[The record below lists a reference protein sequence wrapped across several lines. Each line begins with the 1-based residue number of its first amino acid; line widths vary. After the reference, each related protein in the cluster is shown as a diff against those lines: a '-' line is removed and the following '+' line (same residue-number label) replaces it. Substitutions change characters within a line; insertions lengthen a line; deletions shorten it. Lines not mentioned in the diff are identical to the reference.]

1 MYLYRP
7 IGRAVPSIVLAIVL
21 AGLSTTPVI
30 AQTVN
35 ASDADGDGIADTVD
49 NCPNTANRAQ
59 RDTDDDGMGNACD
72 NDIDND
78 DIAND
83 QDNCPTRA
91 NPKLYPPTDAHLPS
105 TAMPCRKLFQA
116 KQALLVSRT

>member
-1 MYLYRP
+1 MYLHRP

-21 AGLSTTPVI
+21 AGLSTTPVV

-91 NPKLYPPTDAHLPS
+91 NPMQEDVDDDGIVDVADLLRVL
-105 TAMPCRKLFQA
+105 AMFNTRC
-116 KQALLVSRT
+116 